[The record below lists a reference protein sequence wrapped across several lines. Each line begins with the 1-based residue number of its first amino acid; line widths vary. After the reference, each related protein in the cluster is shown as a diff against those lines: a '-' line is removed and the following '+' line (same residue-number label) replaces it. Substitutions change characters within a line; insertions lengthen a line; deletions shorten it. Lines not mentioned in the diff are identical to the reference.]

1 MKNLNYFQ
9 RRIPVN
15 PTIYLNILQT
25 EKLGLIGVAVT
36 AKGLRRLRMFQK
48 SDKAFLVLNES
59 CQEGEYTF
67 SDQETKLVIEQL
79 QAYLNYE
86 IKGFSLPIDW
96 SGYTAFQKDVLQ
108 ETLSIPYGET
118 RSYGQV
124 AAAIGNPKAS
134 RAVGQAEKSNQ
145 IPLVIPCHR
154 VIGSDGS
161 LTGYGGKD
169 NTDLKAW
176 LLDFEKAGLK
186 RG

>member
-1 MKNLNYFQ
+1 
-9 RRIPVN
+9 VN

-25 EKLGLIGVAVT
+25 EKLGLIGVTVT

-59 CQEGEYTF
+59 YQEGEYTF
-67 SDQETKLVIEQL
+67 SDQETKPVIEQL

-86 IKGFSLPIDW
+86 IKQFSLPIDW

-145 IPLVIPCHR
+145 VPLVIPCHR

-176 LLDFEKAGLK
+176 LLDFEKVGLN

>member
-1 MKNLNYFQ
+1 M
-9 RRIPVN
+9 N

-25 EKLGLIGVAVT
+25 EKLGLIGVTVT

-59 CQEGEYTF
+59 YQEGEYTF
-67 SDQETKLVIEQL
+67 SDQETKPVIEQL

-86 IKGFSLPIDW
+86 IKQFSLAIDW

-145 IPLVIPCHR
+145 VPLVIPCHR

-176 LLDFEKAGLK
+176 LLDFEKVGLN

>member
-1 MKNLNYFQ
+1 M
-9 RRIPVN
+9 N

-67 SDQETKLVIEQL
+67 SDQETKPVIEQL

-124 AAAIGNPKAS
+124 ASAIGNPKAS

-161 LTGYGGKD
+161 LTGYGGKN

-176 LLDFEKAGLK
+176 LLDFEKVGLN

>member
-1 MKNLNYFQ
+1 M
-9 RRIPVN
+9 N

-48 SDKAFLVLNES
+48 SDKTFLVLNES
-59 CQEGEYTF
+59 YQEGEYTF
-67 SDQETKLVIEQL
+67 SDQETKPVIEQL

-86 IKGFSLPIDW
+86 IKQFSLPIDW
-96 SGYTAFQKDVLQ
+96 SGFTAFQKDVLQ

-118 RSYGQV
+118 RTYGQV

-145 IPLVIPCHR
+145 VPLVIPCHR

-161 LTGYGGKD
+161 LTGYGGKV

-176 LLDFEKAGLK
+176 LLDFEKAGLN

>member
-1 MKNLNYFQ
+1 MK
-9 RRIPVN
+9 

-48 SDKAFLVLNES
+48 SDKAFLVLNEIY
-59 CQEGEYTF
+59 QEGEYTF
-67 SDQETKLVIEQL
+67 SDQETKPVIEQL

-86 IKGFSLPIDW
+86 IKQFSLPIDW

-124 AAAIGNPKAS
+124 AAAIGNPKSS
-134 RAVGQAEKSNQ
+134 RAVGQAEKSNRV
-145 IPLVIPCHR
+145 PLVIPCHR

-176 LLDFEKAGLK
+176 LLDFEKVGLN

>member
-1 MKNLNYFQ
+1 
-9 RRIPVN
+9 
-15 PTIYLNILQT
+15 
-25 EKLGLIGVAVT
+25 
-36 AKGLRRLRMFQK
+36 MFQK

-59 CQEGEYTF
+59 YQEGEYTF
-67 SDQETKLVIEQL
+67 SDQETKPVIEQL

-96 SGYTAFQKDVLQ
+96 SGYTAFQKDVLR

-176 LLDFEKAGLK
+176 LLDFEKVGLN

>member
-1 MKNLNYFQ
+1 MN
-9 RRIPVN
+9 
-15 PTIYLNILQT
+15 TTTYLNTLQT
-25 EKLGLIGVAVT
+25 EELGLIGVAVT
-36 AKGLRRLRMFQK
+36 ARGLRRLRMFQK
-48 SDKAFLVLNES
+48 SKNVFLVLNES
-59 CQEGEYTF
+59 YHEGEYVF
-67 SDQETKLVIEQL
+67 SDQETKPVIEQL
-79 QAYLNYE
+79 RAYLNYE

-96 SGYTAFQKDVLQ
+96 SCYTSFQKDVLQ

-169 NTDLKAW
+169 NIDLKAW

>member
-1 MKNLNYFQ
+1 
-9 RRIPVN
+9 VN

-25 EKLGLIGVAVT
+25 EKLGLIGVAIT

-59 CQEGEYTF
+59 YQEGEYTF
-67 SDQETKLVIEQL
+67 SDQETKPVIEQL

-96 SGYTAFQKDVLQ
+96 SGYTAFQKDVLR